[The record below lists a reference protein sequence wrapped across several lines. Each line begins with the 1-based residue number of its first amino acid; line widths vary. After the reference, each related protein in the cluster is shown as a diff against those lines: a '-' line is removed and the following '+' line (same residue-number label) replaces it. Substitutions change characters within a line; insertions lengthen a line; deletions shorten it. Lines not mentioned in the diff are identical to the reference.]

1 MLGLILRFRQSLL
14 LVLLLVVSLSLMS
27 HHASGGKGFSPV
39 TAFLFEATAALGQGL
54 SAVVTGTTSAFH
66 RYVDLVGA
74 REELAAERARAAR
87 LQEEVDR
94 LREVELENHR
104 LKKLLAFKALVPYPM
119 IPARVVGKD
128 FNSWSRTLTLSP
140 GRNAGIR
147 DGMAVIRPE
156 GVVGRVTAASAHY
169 ALVQLVIDGA
179 SDIPVIFQR
188 TRTQGIVEGKITNQC
203 RVKYLNRLADIRVG
217 DRVVSSGLGGVFPK
231 GLLVGTVTSVHK
243 KPYGLFQEVTVTPAV
258 DFATLE
264 EVLVIAPRAEKAE
277 GRGRGS
283 RP

>member
-14 LVLLLVVSLSLMS
+14 LALLLLVSLSLMS
-27 HHASGGKGFSPV
+27 SHANRAKGFHPV
-39 TAFLFEATAALGQGL
+39 TAALFEVTAALGQGMGTVVQ
-54 SAVVTGTTSAFH
+54 SAAGVWH

-87 LQEEVDR
+87 LQEEIDR
-94 LREVELENHR
+94 LREVELENRR
-104 LKKLLAFKALVPYPM
+104 LQELLGFEERVPYPM

-140 GRNAGIR
+140 GRAAGIR
-147 DGMAVIRPE
+147 SGMAVIRPE
-156 GVVGRVTAASAHY
+156 GVVGRVLSVSPHY
-169 ALVQLVIDGA
+169 ALVQLVIDGG
-179 SDIPVIFQR
+179 SDVPVIFQR

-264 EVLVIAPRAEKAE
+264 EVLVIATAPEETGRDRGPR
-277 GRGRGS
+277 S
-283 RP
+283 